1 MPRFTTP
8 FQFLEEDN
16 SKITGTLE
24 LEEPL
29 PFIDTNGG
37 SGFYRPGMLR
47 VDGCD
52 GLEVVVYHSP
62 ATAAFI
68 YMRDHPVDKLLLKTI
83 GLSEGEIPDVFTL
96 RLPGQ
101 LCLGSQRTKVIGQAI
116 QDLFAAQAL
125 RSSIHGYQQENLAI
139 FPIAREGLKYQVAE
153 AIYENYGYYCDE
165 IVLDAHHVFDLS
177 VPVYNRK
184 VEMTLFKDKDLDQH
198 QRENIRVAFIAD
210 SIASGLVMK
219 EVIVKV
225 KERFDHLKQVEVLS
239 PLATIRG
246 LCRIAKSEC
255 VQRLRVRV
263 HVFET
268 LLNALPPDYYYSA
281 HINTP
286 ELHIR
291 PDLEREYRQWWGKDR
306 EGKMIADTACA
317 GYGWSEVFFSPRK
330 QIQMINGELQ
340 SRHQMTIAEIVRRNM
355 CPVPQ
360 LPQAHD
366 DRPQAERDDHKSHQ
380 VH

>member
-1 MPRFTTP
+1 MPRFVIP
-8 FQFLEEDN
+8 FQFQEDDT
-16 SKITGTLE
+16 SQITGTLE

-29 PFIDTNGG
+29 PFIANNRG
-37 SGFYRPGMLR
+37 SGFYRPGILK
-47 VDGCD
+47 VDGCV
-52 GLEVVVYHSP
+52 GLEVVTYHSP

-68 YMRDHPVDKLLLKTI
+68 YLRDQTVNAHQLRTI
-83 GLSEGEIPDVFTL
+83 GLSEGEISNISAL

-101 LCLGSQRTKVIGQAI
+101 LCLGSERTRIIGEAVY
-116 QDLFAAQAL
+116 DLFGAPPLHSAVND
-125 RSSIHGYQQENLAI
+125 YQQDNLAI

-153 AIYENYGYYCDE
+153 AIFGNYGYFCDE

-184 VEMTLFKDKDLDQH
+184 VELTLFKDKDLDRHQH
-198 QRENIRVAFIAD
+198 ENIRVAFIAD

-225 KERFDHLKQVEVLS
+225 KERFERLKQVEVLS

-255 VQRLRVRV
+255 VQKMRVRL

-281 HINTP
+281 HFNTP

-291 PDLEREYRQWWGKDR
+291 PDLEEEYRRWWGKDGD
-306 EGKMIADTACA
+306 GKMVADTACA

-330 QIQMINGELQ
+330 QIQMINNELQ
-340 SRHQMTIAEIVRRNM
+340 TRHQMAIADIVRRNM
-355 CPVPQ
+355 AQEWSEPW
-360 LPQAHD
+360 LSKAHD
-366 DRPQAERDDHKSHQ
+366 DSP
-380 VH
+380 